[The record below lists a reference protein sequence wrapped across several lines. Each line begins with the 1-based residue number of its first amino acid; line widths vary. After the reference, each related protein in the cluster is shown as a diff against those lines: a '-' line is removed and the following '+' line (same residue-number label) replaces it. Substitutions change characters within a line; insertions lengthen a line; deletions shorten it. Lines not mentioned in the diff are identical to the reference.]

1 VSLKEAIAKMT
12 GRSAARLGLTD
23 RGIMAV
29 GRKADLVIFDA
40 TAIADR
46 GTLQEPDLSPV
57 GIDPVIVNGTIVLSK
72 GSPTGARPGH
82 ALRPNRTQASARGLR
97 IGGLRAF
104 DGI

>member
-1 VSLKEAIAKMT
+1 M
-12 GRSAARLGLTD
+12 
-23 RGIMAV
+23 
-29 GRKADLVIFDA
+29 IFDA

-46 GTLQEPDLSPV
+46 GTPQEPDLSPV